1 MALAGLAA
9 GASVA
14 VGATATTSLA
24 PRGAWS
30 WFSDPRAIQFG
41 RYTVFGFVD
50 GRGDVRIR
58 AYGAGSLRGTVLQ
71 HRVGKDDH
79 LNPAF
84 LVRRD
89 GRLQAFWTRHGKSHI
104 YYRVARR
111 PGQVMGFGPV
121 HRLRPQ
127 HHAHFTYANPMYAR
141 GRILLFF
148 RGRGRD
154 PALTTSRDGAH
165 WSRGQRML
173 SAPGPRRP
181 YVKYATNGSDVFMA
195 FTQAHPG
202 ELHKRPTGIF
212 FARFRRGSFFTA
224 AGAPLGKPPLR
235 PQAAQPVYH
244 GKDPAWIYDLA
255 LDGRGRPVIV
265 YAVLHNSRDHRYR
278 YAAWDGHRW
287 RDHHITG
294 AGPHISRQRAGHVIE
309 TRYSA
314 GVTLDHQ
321 NPAQRLP
328 LPPGRGPLRARALAH
343 RRPGHDLELGRG
355 DPQTRVGQ
363 PAPGRSLG
371 PARPRRARPAL
382 DAGRLPQLPD
392 LQDIGGGPRHGHG
405 PALRSGARLARSETP
420 HHIRGTS

>member
-1 MALAGLAA
+1 MALAGSAA
-9 GASVA
+9 GASA
-14 VGATATTSLA
+14 AAGATATTSLA

-58 AYGAGSLRGTVLQ
+58 AYGAGRLRGTVLQ

-141 GRILLFF
+141 GRIMLFF

-154 PALTTSRDGAH
+154 PALTTSRDGGH
-165 WSRGQRML
+165 WTRGERML

-212 FARFRRGSFFTA
+212 FARYRRGSFFTA

-235 PQAAQPVYH
+235 PEAAQPVYH

-255 LDGRGRPVIV
+255 LDERGRPVIV
-265 YAVLHNSRDHRYR
+265 YAVLHTSRDHRYR

-321 NPAQRLP
+321 NPRNVYLSRRVGAHFELERWRTNDLGATWSWTALTP
-328 LPPGRGPLRARALAH
+328 NPASDNLRPVVPWGRPARGAL
-343 RRPGHDLELGRG
+343 DLLWMRG
-355 DPQTRVGQ
+355 DYPSYLTFRTSVVGRVVGT
-363 PAPGRSLG
+363 
-371 PARPRRARPAL
+371 
-382 DAGRLPQLPD
+382 
-392 LQDIGGGPRHGHG
+392 
-405 PALRSGARLARSETP
+405 ALR
-420 HHIRGTS
+420 